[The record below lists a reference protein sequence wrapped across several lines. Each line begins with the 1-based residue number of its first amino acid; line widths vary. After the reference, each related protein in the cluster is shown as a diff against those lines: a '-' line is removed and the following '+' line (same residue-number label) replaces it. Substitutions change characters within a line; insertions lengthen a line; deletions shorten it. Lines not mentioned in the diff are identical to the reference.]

1 MHRSRTGQ
9 ATSVL
14 AAALLLGA
22 LSACSTG
29 TADAGTSTDGAGS
42 ATCPNGAIR
51 FGIEPY
57 EDPAKLEPAYQHLAD
72 ALSEKLDCP
81 VELTIVEDYSAEV
94 LAMENGKLELAQFG
108 PLGFVF
114 ASERADAEPLASF
127 GLADGSLSSYTAGIW
142 VPVDSPVRSIED
154 LPGHSLALGSTG
166 STSGDALPRFAILDA
181 GLAETDVEITYAGGH
196 PEALLA
202 LTNGQ
207 VDAAQINSQT
217 LATAEREGTFDSSE
231 FRQVWESDP
240 IPNDPITV
248 AGSQSQEFKDAVRD
262 ALLTLD
268 TADVEAIGA
277 FLDVD
282 PAGPLVEV
290 DVDTYQ
296 PLFDLAKTLK
306 LTADDV

>member
-1 MHRSRTGQ
+1 MRRTR
-9 ATSVL
+9 ATALTAVPLVAVL
-14 AAALLLGA
+14 AGSLT
-22 LSACSTG
+22 ACSG
-29 TADAGTSTDGAGS
+29 DAGAEGTDS
-42 ATCPNGAIR
+42 ATCPNGQIR
-51 FGIEPY
+51 FGVEPY
-57 EDPAKLEPAYQHLAD
+57 EDPAKLEPAYRHLAD
-72 ALSEKLDCP
+72 ALSAELDCP

-94 LAMENGKLELAQFG
+94 LAMENGELELAQFG

-114 ASERADAEPLASF
+114 AHGRADAEPLASF
-127 GLADGSLSSYTAGIW
+127 GLADGELSSYTAGIW
-142 VPVDSPVRSIED
+142 VPADSDVQD
-154 LPGHSLALGSTG
+154 AAGLAGASLALGSTG
-166 STSGDALPRFAILDA
+166 STSGDALPRTALADA
-181 GLAETDVEITYAGGH
+181 GIAETDVEITYAGGH

-217 LATAEREGTFDSSE
+217 LATAEREGTFDPSQ

-248 AGSQSQEFKDAVRD
+248 AGAMPTEFKDAVRD

-290 DVDTYQ
+290 DTETYQ
-296 PLFDLAKTLK
+296 PLFDLADSLG
-306 LTADDV
+306 LTESDV